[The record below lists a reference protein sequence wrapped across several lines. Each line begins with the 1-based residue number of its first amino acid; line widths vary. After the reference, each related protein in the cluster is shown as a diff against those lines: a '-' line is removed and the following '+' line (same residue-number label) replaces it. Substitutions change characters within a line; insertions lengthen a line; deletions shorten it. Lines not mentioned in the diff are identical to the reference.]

1 MISFMRRLS
10 AVVFLSLLAALTLG
24 AQSPSTEFAPAT
36 TIPFD
41 SAVKTG
47 TLSNGFRYYIRENTR
62 PANRIALRL
71 AVKAGSVDEADDQQ
85 GLAHFIEHMAFNG
98 SVHFKPGQL
107 VSYFESTGARLGP
120 HVNAYTS
127 FEETVYQLELPTDR
141 PDIVAKGFS
150 ALGDFAG
157 GLTFEPAEVEK
168 ERGVVIEE
176 WRNGLGA
183 GSRIRDKQIPVL
195 FYRSRYADRIPIGKP
210 DIIRTAPPE
219 RLRAFYDTW
228 YRPEVMALV
237 AVGRVDTKQ
246 IENVIRSTFGT
257 LKARAPRTTPPDTSV
272 ARHSELVSSVTADP
286 EVTSSSV
293 QLMRQRP
300 REGESLVGD
309 YRRDLAGRM
318 FDRMLN
324 QRLDELSRKP
334 DAKFLSAA
342 GGDAPLGRT
351 LNAFSLS
358 ARVKDGAI
366 LDGLTAVELEAR
378 RAREFGFT
386 ASEFDLARRATLSF
400 YQRAFDERD
409 KTESAQFANEYVRNF
424 LIAEPSPGIEYEFRL
439 VRYVMNDITLDE
451 ITSVGRARM
460 QDDSRVVLAI
470 SPQKTGLTL
479 PSEAEFRTA
488 LSAAD
493 NAAITPP
500 NWSDPVVPGEL
511 MPSAPAPAPVV
522 SKRELPKV
530 GVTAVRFANGV
541 EAWLKPTDFKN
552 DQVIF
557 LMSAPGGASLASQAD
572 FTNATMAP
580 GFVRLSGFGGLK
592 ALDIQ
597 KMTTGTSASTFPSMS
612 PTMQSI
618 SGSCSPGGIETALQ
632 LLHLQFTAPGDD
644 PDAFALMKRQ
654 LEAAI
659 ANRGQNPS
667 QVFGE
672 RVALVNSS
680 DHFTAQPL
688 TAEKLAS
695 LDPEK
700 MLAFYRARF
709 SNAADF
715 TFFMVG
721 SFNLDEVIPLLARY
735 VGTLP
740 STGTRTSKAAELGIH
755 FPSTIQR
762 VQVEKGREPR
772 AQTIISFFADPPQA
786 DLAEHERIAAATMVL
801 QLVLREVLRENL
813 GQTYGVSVSLAQA
826 ASQRDTG
833 HVRVAF
839 AGAPENIQSMTDRVM
854 QEVKRLQEQPPPA
867 SQMATVKETA
877 RRQNETNLKEN
888 GFWLGQ
894 LQSMRTLGLDP
905 AEILT
910 RASRIDALTP
920 AAVQEAFRKYFPME
934 RYTVVTLVPEKQQ

>member
-1 MISFMRRLS
+1 MIDPMRKLS
-10 AVVFLSLLAALTLG
+10 VVILLSLLAALTLG

-41 SAVKTG
+41 SVVRTG
-47 TLSNGFRYYIRENTR
+47 TLGNGFRYYIRENGR

-98 SVHFKPGQL
+98 SAHFKPGQL

-127 FEETVYQLELPTDR
+127 FDETVYQLELPTDR

-176 WRNGLGA
+176 WRNGLGS
-183 GSRIRDKQIPVL
+183 GSRIRDRQIPVL
-195 FYRSRYADRIPIGKP
+195 FYRSRYAQRIPIGKP
-210 DIIRTAPPE
+210 DIIRTAPAE

-228 YRPEVMALV
+228 YRPDVMALV
-237 AVGRVDTKQ
+237 AVGHVDPKQ
-246 IENVIRSTFGT
+246 IEGAIRTTFGS
-257 LKARAPRTTPPDTSV
+257 LKPRAPRQTPPDTTVS
-272 ARHSELVSSVTADP
+272 RHSELLSSATADP

-309 YRRDLAGRM
+309 YRRDLAGRL
-318 FDRMLN
+318 FERMLN
-324 QRLDELSRKP
+324 QRFDELSRKP
-334 DAKFLSAA
+334 DARFLSAA
-342 GGDAPLGRT
+342 GGDSPVGRT
-351 LNAFSLS
+351 VNGFSLS
-358 ARVKDGAI
+358 ARVKDGGI
-366 LDGLTAVELEAR
+366 LDGLQAIELEAR
-378 RAREFGFT
+378 RARDFGFT

-400 YQRAFDERD
+400 YQRAYDERD

-424 LIAEPSPGIEYEFRL
+424 LVGEPSPGIEYEFRL
-439 VRYVMNDITLDE
+439 VRRVLNDITIDE
-451 ITSVGRARM
+451 ITAVGRARLN
-460 QDDSRVVLAI
+460 DDSRVVLAV
-470 SPQKTGLTL
+470 SPQKPGLAL
-479 PSEAEFRTA
+479 PDEAELRTTLSTA
-488 LSAAD
+488 DSAAV
-493 NAAITPP
+493 TPP
-500 NWSDPVVPGEL
+500 NWNDAVVPAEL
-511 MPSAPAPAPVV
+511 MLARPTPAAVV
-522 SKRELPKV
+522 SKRELPKLGITV
-530 GVTAVRFANGV
+530 VRFANGV

-557 LMSAPGGASLASQAD
+557 LLSAPGGASLASDTD

-580 GFVRLSGFGGLK
+580 GYIRLSGFGGLK

-597 KMTTGTSASTFPSMS
+597 KMTTGTSAAVFPSMS
-612 PTMQSI
+612 PAMQSI
-618 SGSCSPGGIETALQ
+618 SGSASPGGIETALQ
-632 LLHLQFTAPGDD
+632 LMYLQFTAPGDD
-644 PDAFALMKRQ
+644 PDAFVLLKRQ

-659 ANRGQNPS
+659 ANRGQNPA
-667 QVFGE
+667 QVFAE
-672 RVALVNSS
+672 RVGLVNSS
-680 DHFTAQPL
+680 NHFTAQPL
-688 TAEKLAS
+688 TTEKLAT
-695 LDPEK
+695 LDREK

-721 SFNLDEVIPLLARY
+721 SFNLDEVIPLLAQY

-740 STGTRTSKAAELGIH
+740 STGSPASKVADLGIH
-755 FPSTIQR
+755 FPATIQR
-762 VQVEKGREPR
+762 VQIERGREPR
-772 AQTIISFFADPPQA
+772 AQTVISFFADPPQ
-786 DLAEHERIAAATMVL
+786 DQPAEHERISAATMVL
-801 QLVLREVLRENL
+801 QLVLRDVLRESL

-833 HVRVAF
+833 HIRVVF
-839 AGAPENIQSMTDRVM
+839 AGAPENMPSMTERVM
-854 QEVKRLQEQPPPA
+854 QEVKKLQEQPPPA
-867 SQMATVKETA
+867 ALIATVKETA

-888 GFWLGQ
+888 GFWLAQ
-894 LQSMRTLGLDP
+894 LQSLHTLGLDP
-905 AEILT
+905 SEI
-910 RASRIDALTP
+910 ASRPARIDAIS
-920 AAVQEAFRKYFPME
+920 AAGVQDAFRKYFPMD
-934 RYTVVTLVPEKQQ
+934 RYTVVTLVPEKQP